1 MGAPGRGGAECGQGG
16 AGRGWQGRGVGSVGQ
31 GVAGRGRGVGSVGR
45 GVDGKGRVWMEGGVA
60 WMAGGGTWVAG
71 EGLEQCGAEHG
82 SSLQLH
88 QSLGVPTLHIPA
100 HPLLSRPRSS
110 LGRYTAGGDP
120 TGWALSTPT
129 LGSPRVLASGPG
141 SRELVLLEAPA
152 P

>member
-1 MGAPGRGGAECGQGG
+1 MGAPGRGRGAECGQRG
-16 AGRGWQGRGVGSVGQ
+16 AGRGWQGW
-31 GVAGRGRGVGSVGR
+31 GVGSVGR
-45 GVDGKGRVWMEGGVA
+45 GVGGRGGAWAVWGGA

-71 EGLEQCGAEHG
+71 EGLEQRGAEHG
-82 SSLQLH
+82 GSLQLH
-88 QSLGVPTLHIPA
+88 QSLEMPTLHIPA

-120 TGWALSTPT
+120 TGGALSTPT